1 MQDRM
6 GRTGAGRSGAGRSGA
21 GAAGDI
27 LALVDHDRSK
37 AGRSRR
43 TPGGTPWVA
52 TFSIVAADPEAQVW
66 GIGVQSKF
74 LAVGAVVPWAE
85 AGTGAVAT
93 QAWANVAYG
102 PDGLALLRQGLPAEE
117 VVGRLVEADPDRDH
131 RQLGVVDAQGRAAAY
146 TGKACFEWAGHRVG
160 DGYACQGNILAGPAV
175 VDEMARAYEAARDR
189 GLPMEERLIEAL
201 RAAQAAGG
209 DRRGQQSAALLVV
222 KPRGGYGGFN
232 DRWLDLRVDDH
243 LQPIEELDR
252 LMRLHRLYFG
262 TPDPSRQVPLEGP
275 VVGEVQRLLQ
285 AAGYYQGPLTGVLDE
300 PTRSALRTFQMNENF
315 EERVVGDRVIDGDVL
330 DYLRSLA
337 RRRAG
342 EAPGAPAQ
350 PGA

>member
-1 MQDRM
+1 MQVQAGRG
-6 GRTGAGRSGAGRSGA
+6 GRT
-21 GAAGDI
+21 
-27 LALVDHDRSK
+27 
-37 AGRSRR
+37 R

-52 TFSIVAADPEAQVW
+52 TFSIVAADPAAGIW

-85 AGTGAVAT
+85 AGTGAIAT
-93 QAWANVAYG
+93 QAWANVSYG
-102 PDGLALLRQGLPAEE
+102 PDGLALLRQGLSAEE
-117 VVGRLVEADPDRDH
+117 VVARLVEADPERDH

-160 DGYACQGNILAGPAV
+160 EGYACQGNILAGPAV

-222 KPRGGYGGFN
+222 KPQGGYGGYN

-243 LQPIEELDR
+243 PRPIEELDR

-262 TPDPSRQVPLEGP
+262 TPDPSRQVRLEGP
-275 VVGEVQRLLQ
+275 VVGEIQQLLL
-285 AAGYYQGPLTGVLDE
+285 ATGYYRGPLTGRLDE
-300 PTRSALRTFQMNENF
+300 ATLSALQAFQLNENF
-315 EERVVGDRVIDGDVL
+315 EERVVGPEVMDGDVL

-337 RRRAG
+337 RRQAG
-342 EAPGAPAQ
+342 DGGAGSAPGTAR
-350 PGA
+350 